1 MTALEI
7 EDLARNWI
15 RYQEAWERVGGPC
28 RECTALQW
36 AYNLV
41 DDMVVDRP
49 EESWELLLAVRRFD
63 QSVMIE
69 QMLSAAVFE
78 DLMSVHGATLIDRV
92 EAEAKRDPTF
102 IGVIRGCYRAQMS
115 DEVWSRLKAIADP
128 AVFLQLIA

>member
-1 MTALEI
+1 MTALET

-49 EESWELLLAVRRFD
+49 EESWQLILAVRRFD
-63 QSVMIE
+63 RSVMIE
-69 QMLSAAVFE
+69 KMLAAAVFE
-78 DLMSVHGATLIDRV
+78 DLMSVYGATLIDRV
-92 EAEAKRDPTF
+92 EAEAKRDPSF
-102 IGVIRGCYRAQMS
+102 IGVIRSSYKAHMS
-115 DEVWSRLKAIADP
+115 DEVWARLKALADP
-128 AVFLQLIA
+128 ATFLQLIA